1 MAPET
6 PGDTERSFYEATAR
20 HYDPAYAADRRLN
33 DLAFWLELAGRH
45 GGPILEVACGTGR
58 VLLPIARSGVPI
70 DGVDLSPEMLG
81 VLKAK
86 LAREPEEVRRRVAL
100 HEGDMREL
108 HLGQAYGLVIAPF
121 RSLQHLRTVDDQQR
135 AFTSIARHVAPG
147 GCFAFNVF
155 YPDYRFLEEL
165 GTETQELEWTDPDDA
180 SLTVRRFYRRKAVDR
195 LQQLIDGEFIFRSYR
210 DGVLIHEERSGLR
223 MSYYTYPHLQL
234 LLRYSGLTIAEEY
247 GSFAQE
253 PIARC
258 HEMIIIARKE

>member
-6 PGDTERSFYEATAR
+6 PGDAERRFYQAAAR
-20 HYDPAYAADRRLN
+20 HYDPAYDADRRLN
-33 DLAFWLELAGRH
+33 DLAFWLELASRH
-45 GGPILEVACGTGR
+45 VGPMLEVACGTGR

-70 DGVDLSPEMLG
+70 VGVDRSPEMLCL
-81 VLKAK
+81 LKAK
-86 LAREPEEVRRRVAL
+86 LAREPEEVRRRVAI

-108 HLGQAYGLVIAPF
+108 RLGQAYGLVIAPF
-121 RSLQHLRTVDDQQR
+121 RSLQHLHTVDDQMG
-135 AFTSIARHVAPG
+135 AFTSIARHVAHG

-155 YPDYRFLEEL
+155 YPDYRLLEEL

-180 SLTVRRFYRRKAVDR
+180 SLTVRRSYLRKAVDR
-195 LQQLIDGEFIFRSYR
+195 LRQVVDGEFIFRSYR
-210 DGVLIHEERSGLR
+210 DGELVREERSDLR

-234 LLRYSGLTIAEEY
+234 LLRSSGFTIAEEY
-247 GSFAQE
+247 GSFAKE

>member
-6 PGDTERSFYEATAR
+6 SADIERRLYEATAR

-45 GGPILEVACGTGR
+45 GGPMLEVACGTGR

-108 HLGQAYGLVIAPF
+108 RLGQDYGLVIAPF
-121 RSLQHLRTVDDQQR
+121 RSLQHLHSVDDQVR
-135 AFTSIARHVAPG
+135 AFLAIARHVVSG
-147 GCFAFNVF
+147 GTFAFN
-155 YPDYRFLEEL
+155 
-165 GTETQELEWTDPDDA
+165 
-180 SLTVRRFYRRKAVDR
+180 
-195 LQQLIDGEFIFRSYR
+195 
-210 DGVLIHEERSGLR
+210 
-223 MSYYTYPHLQL
+223 
-234 LLRYSGLTIAEEY
+234 
-247 GSFAQE
+247 
-253 PIARC
+253 
-258 HEMIIIARKE
+258 